1 MGIFSRFSQNK
12 IVINTHTYKFI
23 IISLC
28 NTDKVKE
35 GYKNLDM
42 MRKYK
47 QSHDGEAYNTIM
59 DASSNVDLLHL
70 YINIWDDVFR
80 EGFRPN
86 DQTYNI
92 PILMF
97 LKIGEV
103 EEDVSL
109 FKSIFHMSVPMDT
122 LT

>member
-1 MGIFSRFSQNK
+1 
-12 IVINTHTYKFI
+12 
-23 IISLC
+23 
-28 NTDKVKE
+28 
-35 GYKNLDM
+35 

-59 DASSNVDLLHL
+59 DASSKVNLLHL
-70 YINIWDDVFR
+70 YINILDDIFR
-80 EGFRPN
+80 EVFHPN

-92 PILMF
+92 PILIF